1 MSATMK
7 GFRCWTAGA
16 VRQTVFSDIGA
27 LPADADAVFLAAHT
41 PMTLHHPRGTELADL
56 GAGERQVLEAV
67 RRSIGDSDRNTLV
80 AVTGSSGTGKSHV
93 VRWVHANLDRS
104 EDYHVLYVP
113 RVVQTIRELLRRI
126 IDGLPGEGGQQIL
139 DRIDAAIG
147 SASPAAVTDRLLDE
161 VRHALTWTIDPRP
174 AVDGETADEQA
185 AREERNDLLG
195 DRDEQGKRR
204 NGLAD
209 LLALVPVNKALLR
222 SGSCLDLVVR
232 SFYEETSR
240 RDGQLDGFQRE
251 HLPLREP
258 GIRKAARDTGGRD
271 LEDLWSVVVRE
282 PQPALDLLNEALTQA
297 VRKTLG
303 LWTQDRESLDFLFR
317 TARANLRS
325 DNKELVLLFE
335 DLAQFGLVDGELY
348 DQFTV
353 QPGPDLAPLRV
364 VFAITDGP
372 FNKIPETVKT
382 RITHQF
388 VVDSAAL
395 PDRTAFVGRYLNL
408 ARLGRSGVEQA
419 RGQAT
424 HRDVSD
430 WVPNACD
437 TRENG
442 QPCRVRDECHA
453 GFGTVEV
460 TGVGAVGLYPYNVAA
475 LGRAVAPRDTT
486 RAVVDVCVSDVLIE
500 ADGHLDR
507 HSYPHERVWNQ
518 FDHHV
523 EKSRDALLDDR
534 TGTDSDRLYR
544 ALVLWGD
551 EAPTLPQPVVD
562 AFALPAATTTASSP
576 TAQPIVRSD
585 VGPRSGRTVERQV
598 SPLVQLFQW
607 RVGEPLP
614 EDHATFYR
622 NTLARLVHSRLNLDL
637 DLFHTANDDGNEIL
651 ARLFNMTSFD
661 LGDDEHGR
669 RMGSSGVRF
678 ELRRTP
684 ADVEVMVGARWFAE
698 HLHWVPEQGH
708 WDWPAGFTPERVMLS
723 LEDRLDR
730 WAEQVRQAFREK
742 VRGRAVARAVLGL
755 RAVALIAA
763 GVSPARVR
771 DLDDVLGPAP
781 AVAVPPIPEWV
792 AAADAARNVLGK
804 IDAFRYLAQFA
815 AARQGDTGEPQLLD
829 AAALTDVTEQAV
841 QAPVGF
847 LRSVVDDMR
856 DLVPVVAKSAL
867 DLADAVEAAADRLL
881 DTVDSAVRLLGAK
894 LEGHPPRSVAAALL
908 EVGKRAKDNGLLR
921 PTGWVQFTDQV
932 EILRT
937 LPEDLPLD
945 WRRPDAATGSAT
957 TDEALA
963 VQHWARSAVAGAHAV
978 EALHHS
984 MTETADW
991 CRQRGQ
997 MIGDVA
1003 RLEVDVRQR
1012 LHRVENGLRVLSVA
1026 EAGRG

>member
-1 MSATMK
+1 M
-7 GFRCWTAGA
+7 
-16 VRQTVFSDIGA
+16 FSDIGA

-41 PMTLHHPRGTELADL
+41 PMTLHHLRGTELADL

-67 RRSIGDSDRNTLV
+67 CRGIGDLDRNTLI

-93 VRWVHANLDRS
+93 VRWVHANLNQSD
-104 EDYHVLYVP
+104 DYHILYIP

-126 IDGLPGEGGQQIL
+126 VDGLPGEGGQQIL
-139 DRIDAAIG
+139 DRIDAAI
-147 SASPAAVTDRLLDE
+147 SNASPAEVTDRLLEE
-161 VRHALTWTIDPRP
+161 VRHALTWTIGPRP
-174 AVDGETADEQA
+174 VVDGETADEQE
-185 AREERNDLLG
+185 AREERNALLG

-209 LLALVPVNKALLR
+209 LLALAPVNKALLR

-240 RDGQLDGFQRE
+240 RDEQLEGFQRE
-251 HLPLREP
+251 HLPLGEP
-258 GIRKAARDTGGRD
+258 GVRKAARDGGGRD
-271 LEDLWSVVVRE
+271 LEDLLSVVARE

-317 TARANLRS
+317 TARANLRKN
-325 DNKELVLLFE
+325 NKELVLLFE

-353 QPGPDLAPLRV
+353 QPGPDLAPLRA

-382 RITHQF
+382 RITHHF

-408 ARLGRSGVEQA
+408 ARLGRPTVEQA
-419 RGQAT
+419 RRQAT
-424 HRDVSD
+424 HRDATD

-453 GFGTVEV
+453 GFGTVDV
-460 TGVGAVGLYPYNVAA
+460 TGVGTVGLYPYNATALRRAA
-475 LGRAVAPRDTT
+475 APRDTT
-486 RAVVDVCVSDVLIE
+486 RAVVDVCISDVLAE

-507 HSYPHERVWNQ
+507 HSYPHDRVWDQ

-523 EKSRDALLDDR
+523 EKSRDALLDSR
-534 TGTDSDRLYR
+534 TGPDSDRLYR

-551 EAPTLPQPVVD
+551 ETPTLPWPVVD
-562 AFALPAATTTASSP
+562 AFALPATNSTTSSP
-576 TAQPIVRSD
+576 WAEPTVLPDAEAL
-585 VGPRSGRTVERQV
+585 SGRPAERQA
-598 SPLVQLFQW
+598 SPLVPLFQW

-622 NTLARLVHSRLNLDL
+622 NTLFRLVRSRLDLDL
-637 DLFHTANDDGNEIL
+637 DLFHTANGHGNEIL
-651 ARLFNMTSFD
+651 AMLFNMTSFD

-669 RMGSSGVRF
+669 RMGSGGVRF
-678 ELRRTP
+678 ELHRIP
-684 ADVEVMVGARWFAE
+684 ADVEVMVGARWLAD
-698 HLHWVPEQGH
+698 HGHWLPDQGQ
-708 WDWPAGFTPERVMLS
+708 WDWPDGYTPERVMLS
-723 LEDRLDR
+723 LEDRLDH
-730 WAEQVRQAFREK
+730 WAEHVRQAYRDR

-763 GVSPARVR
+763 GASPTRVR
-771 DLDDVLGPAP
+771 DLNDVLGPTPGASAP
-781 AVAVPPIPEWV
+781 STPEWAEVAVA
-792 AAADAARNVLGK
+792 ARSVLG
-804 IDAFRYLAQFA
+804 IDASLYLAQFA
-815 AARQGDTGEPQLLD
+815 AARQGDTGDPQVLD
-829 AAALTDVTEQAV
+829 TAALVDVTELAV
-841 QAPVGF
+841 RAPVGF
-847 LRSVVDDMR
+847 LRTVVDDMR
-856 DLVPVVAKSAL
+856 DLVPVVAKAAL
-867 DLADAVEAAADRLL
+867 DLADAVEAAADQVL
-881 DTVDSAVRLLGAK
+881 DTVDGAVRLLGMK
-894 LEGHPPRSVAAALL
+894 LEGHPPRSVATALL
-908 EVGKRAKDNGLLR
+908 EVGKRAKDGGLLR
-921 PTGWVQFTDQV
+921 PANWVEFTNQV
-932 EILRT
+932 DILRT

-945 WRRPDAATGSAT
+945 WRRPTDAIGSAAS
-957 TDEALA
+957 DEALA

-978 EALHHS
+978 QALHHT
-984 MTETADW
+984 MTETTDW

-997 MIGDVA
+997 TMGDVA
-1003 RLEVDVRQR
+1003 QLEMDVRQR
-1012 LHRVENGLRVLSVA
+1012 LDRVETGLRALSVA

>member
-1 MSATMK
+1 MA

-27 LPADADAVFLAAHT
+27 LPTDADAVFLAAHT
-41 PMTLHHPRGTELADL
+41 PMTLHHRRGTELDDL
-56 GAGERQVLEAV
+56 GAGERQVLEAI
-67 RRSIGDSDRNTLV
+67 RRGIGDPDRNTLI

-93 VRWVHANLDRS
+93 VRWVHANLDPS

-147 SASPAAVTDRLLDE
+147 SASPAEVTDRLLEE

-174 AVDGETADEQA
+174 VVDGETTDEQA

-209 LLALVPVNKALLR
+209 LLALAPVNKALLR
-222 SGSCLDLVVR
+222 SDSCLDLVVR

-258 GIRKAARDTGGRD
+258 GIRRAARESGGRD

-317 TARANLRS
+317 TARTNLRS

-395 PDRTAFVGRYLNL
+395 PDRAAFVGRYLNM
-408 ARLGRSGVEQA
+408 ARLGRPGVEEA
-419 RGQAT
+419 RGQAR

-430 WVPNACD
+430 WLPNACD

-460 TGVGAVGLYPYNVAA
+460 AGVGAVGLYPYNAAA

-486 RAVVDVCVSDVLIE
+486 RAVVDVCVFDVLVE

-507 HSYPHERVWNQ
+507 HSYPHERVWEQ

-523 EKSRDALLDDR
+523 EKSKDALLEGR
-534 TGTDSDRLYR
+534 SGAEADRLYR

-551 EAPTLPQPVVD
+551 ESPTLPAPAAN
-562 AFALPAATTTASSP
+562 AFALPAVSTSPPPTVSPATP
-576 TAQPIVRSD
+576 Q
-585 VGPRSGRTVERQV
+585 VGVPDAGARTGRTPERQA
-598 SPLVQLFQW
+598 SPLPQLFGW
-607 RVGEPLP
+607 RNGEQLP
-614 EDHATFYR
+614 DDHATFYR
-622 NTLARLVHSRLNLDL
+622 NTLFRLVHSRLDLDL
-637 DLFHTANDDGNEIL
+637 DLFHTANGDGNEIL

-661 LGDDEHGR
+661 LGHDAHGR
-669 RMGSSGVRF
+669 VIGSDGVRF
-678 ELRRTP
+678 ELGRN
-684 ADVEVMVGARWFAE
+684 ASDVEVMAGARWFAE
-698 HLHWVPEQGH
+698 HGHWVPEQGR
-708 WDWPAGFTPERVMLS
+708 WDWPDLYMPTGLMLS

-730 WAEQVRQAFREK
+730 WAEQVRCAFRER
-742 VRGRAVARAVLGL
+742 VRGREVAGAVLGL
-755 RAVALIAA
+755 RAVALVAA
-763 GVSPARVR
+763 GVSPAGVR
-771 DLDDVLGPAP
+771 ELGAVLGPAP
-781 AVAVPPIPEWV
+781 VASAPPIPEWEVATV
-792 AAADAARNVLGK
+792 AARSVLGR
-804 IDAFRYLAQFA
+804 IDASSYLAQFA
-815 AARQGDTGEPQLLD
+815 AVRQGDTGDPQLLD
-829 AAALTDVTEQAV
+829 IAALAGVTELAV
-841 QAPVGF
+841 LAPVGF
-847 LRSVVDDMR
+847 LRTVVDDMR

-921 PTGWVQFTDQV
+921 PNSWVEFTDQV

-945 WRRPDAATGSAT
+945 WRRPDGATGSAA

-997 MIGDVA
+997 MMGDVA

-1012 LHRVENGLRVLSVA
+1012 LDRVENGLRVLSVA